1 MRSSLHQF
9 LKILILSGSV
19 VMIYNF
25 WWNFDFVAKFR
36 LTNQEVGHR
45 FMMCKSK
52 ENVCVSDKIMYK
64 KRELVMMECPGL
76 P

>member
-1 MRSSLHQF
+1 MPT
-9 LKILILSGSV
+9 
-19 VMIYNF
+19 F
-25 WWNFDFVAKFR
+25 WLNFDFVAKFM

-45 FMMCKSK
+45 FMMCKSE
-52 ENVCVSDKIMYK
+52 ENVRESDKIMYK